1 MPKKGSTTYTVTKG
15 ADGKFKSVK
24 KSRAPAARQ
33 SKPKAKA
40 RATSSRKRVATP
52 KQLAALQK
60 ARMVRSGRSLKSKY
74 GAGGAYGLGFDGDL
88 AVQGPAG
95 PPTALGSAVSSLVDP
110 YADVKKGVNPYAL

>member
-1 MPKKGSTTYTVTKG
+1 MPKKGSKTYTVTKG

-40 RATSSRKRVATP
+40 ARSTKRVATP

-95 PPTALGSAVSSLVDP
+95 PPTAIGSAVSSLVSAP
-110 YADVKKGVNPYAL
+110 ARPLNPYDLPM